1 MLNSNLAY
9 NSKEYSWNLPEWS
22 YLVDEVSKVF
32 RLTHSEKERL
42 NNSITVRFQKYCSHT
57 PDDDSDI
64 FNRLAFNSTF
74 EGGNQ

>member
-42 NNSITVRFQKYCSHT
+42 NNSKHFPT
-57 PDDDSDI
+57 P
-64 FNRLAFNSTF
+64 L
-74 EGGNQ
+74 GNVILFSFFFFKLEYRKREPS

>member
-32 RLTHSEKERL
+32 RLTHSEK
-42 NNSITVRFQKYCSHT
+42 K
-57 PDDDSDI
+57 D
-64 FNRLAFNSTF
+64 
-74 EGGNQ
+74 